1 MENIECSMNKIIIF
15 SLFIRGY
22 GSGQGSCCGNGQGSE
37 NGEKFYGFIE
47 NMYYVRM
54 RNERK

>member
-22 GSGQGSCCGNGQGSE
+22 IKWAGKWGKN
-37 NGEKFYGFIE
+37 YGFIE